1 MIVPYTVL
9 PNVCNF
15 EVKLISSLLIDY
27 DIQLATNSRIPDH
40 SILTCTLNI
49 SEYERIRNERLNRC
63 ETSSKGMK
71 YQSTRKYNV
80 SAIPQGLFASER
92 CTRCLE
98 HVVDSILDVRNIGG
112 RINTIYETLIDAL
125 HNEMDDNMDYID
137 FTPSSNKRKRRN
149 AKPYW
154 NNELRDLLI
163 ITNKAEKNYLH
174 FKGDRRLKNNLKNT
188 FKEKRRQ
195 FDKRLRQE
203 ERKYKAQRLNNIK
216 TLNRTNPKEFWREV
230 NKLGPG
236 KANTNIDSV
245 IMDDGSVSSNPND
258 ILSRWKSE
266 YSKLFSSEIQQA
278 DSGFIEQIQQ
288 LNEQLEHEYE
298 ALNPSTETIDTDL
311 QLMNDPISL
320 EETKRA
326 LQSLKNGKAV
336 GIDNIPNEILKSNN
350 LTSILHELY
359 NVNIDKTKIMH
370 IRKASAARCDS
381 EFMLG
386 NTRIDFANKY
396 RYLGLMISE
405 DMDYAVSVKEL
416 STAASRA
423 LGSLTSKYL
432 HMGNMDFATYTKIF
446 ENTVIPVMDYASGVW
461 GSKRYDVL
469 ERLQYRAIR
478 TFLGVG
484 KTSPIPAITGDM
496 GWTSILVNNQCNIVR
511 LWCRLMKLPDFR
523 ISRKVFLWDI
533 DLSTRYKNTWFNS
546 VKTILNNSGLS
557 ALINCTNNHDTIST
571 KYVIESVKTKLKQY
585 ISEVN
590 VKHFSVDLS
599 SHSIIYSDASDT
611 GLGGFIVEIPH
622 NLVHCIWVE
631 SERRDSSTWKEFSA
645 VKKGKKVK

>member
-311 QLMNDPISL
+311 QLMNDPILL

-336 GIDNIPNEILKSNN
+336 GIDNIPNEILKNDIVFISESVHG
-350 LTSILHELY
+350 LQTQLETLHKWTKL
-359 NVNIDKTKIMH
+359 NCLHVNIDKTKIMH
-370 IRKASAARCDS
+370 IRKASATRCDS

-423 LGSLTSKYL
+423 LGSLTSKYI

-461 GSKRYDVL
+461 GSKRFDVL

-571 KYVIESVKTKLKQY
+571 KYVIESVKTKLVDTFKNTNGGPVNQDILACPPLRRPY
-585 ISEVN
+585 IMIKYTV
-590 VKHFSVDLS
+590 L
-599 SHSIIYSDASDT
+599 
-611 GLGGFIVEIPH
+611 GL
-622 NLVHCIWVE
+622 N
-631 SERRDSSTWKEFSA
+631 
-645 VKKGKKVK
+645 

>member
-49 SEYERIRNERLNRC
+49 SEYERIRNERLDRC

-92 CTRCLE
+92 CTNCLE
-98 HVVDSILDVRNIGG
+98 HVVDSILDVRNIGE

-125 HNEMDDNMDYID
+125 HNEMDDNMNYID
-137 FTPSSNKRKRRN
+137 FTPSSN
-149 AKPYW
+149 
-154 NNELRDLLI
+154 
-163 ITNKAEKNYLH
+163 NKTSGSM
-174 FKGDRRLKNNLKNT
+174 FKTIR
-188 FKEKRRQ
+188 F
-195 FDKRLRQE
+195 
-203 ERKYKAQRLNNIK
+203 
-216 TLNRTNPKEFWREV
+216 P
-230 NKLGPG
+230 
-236 KANTNIDSV
+236 
-245 IMDDGSVSSNPND
+245 
-258 ILSRWKSE
+258 
-266 YSKLFSSEIQQA
+266 YSKLKVAVQLSPGILTEWSSIGFCVRQGDNFAPTLFSLFIDSLVLEINSRSYGVPIGNDMVSCLLYADDIVFISESAHGLQT
-278 DSGFIEQIQQ
+278 
-288 LNEQLEHEYE
+288 QLE
-298 ALNPSTETIDTDL
+298 T
-311 QLMNDPISL
+311 
-320 EETKRA
+320 
-326 LQSLKNGKAV
+326 
-336 GIDNIPNEILKSNN
+336 
-350 LTSILHELY
+350 LHEWTKL
-359 NVNIDKTKIMH
+359 NCLQVNIDKTKIMH

-478 TFLGVG
+478 TWVLE
-484 KTSPIPAITGDM
+484 KPRRY
-496 GWTSILVNNQCNIVR
+496 Q
-511 LWCRLMKLPDFR
+511 KY
-523 ISRKVFLWDI
+523 KVI
-533 DLSTRYKNTWFNS
+533 
-546 VKTILNNSGLS
+546 
-557 ALINCTNNHDTIST
+557 
-571 KYVIESVKTKLKQY
+571 
-585 ISEVN
+585 
-590 VKHFSVDLS
+590 
-599 SHSIIYSDASDT
+599 
-611 GLGGFIVEIPH
+611 
-622 NLVHCIWVE
+622 
-631 SERRDSSTWKEFSA
+631 
-645 VKKGKKVK
+645 